1 MGGDYLENLCAF
13 MEILQMLKSVNLFSL
28 IVGKTL
34 NFRKKNLVRILQIE
48 IYIWLHYLQLWN

>member
-1 MGGDYLENLCAF
+1 MGGDYLENLFAF